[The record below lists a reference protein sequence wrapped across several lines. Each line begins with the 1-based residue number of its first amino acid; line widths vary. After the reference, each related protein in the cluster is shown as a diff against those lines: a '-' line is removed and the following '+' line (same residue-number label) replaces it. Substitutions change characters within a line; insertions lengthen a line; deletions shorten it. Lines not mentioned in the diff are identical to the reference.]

1 MPELIRT
8 VRCNLEVDPQQALIL
23 HETMARFAAACQDIH
38 QVALQHKT
46 TNKIAVQHLCY
57 RTIKARYG
65 LQANLVIRAIA
76 RVCEAMKPDPEQQ
89 RTFRPTSVS
98 LDQRTFRWIPEKESI
113 SVSTHAGR
121 LVLPVRIG
129 QYQRELLAGKNP
141 TSATLVYSKRKRHFY
156 IHIVV
161 STTVPEP
168 HGIRCVG
175 VDRGLKNLATTSDGL
190 VFPGG
195 AILARRRHFRRLRES
210 LQRKGTKGAK
220 RTLRRLSGKERRW
233 MRDVNHTLA
242 KRIVESLKPGDV
254 LVLEDLKYIRQ
265 RIQAAKKL
273 RPDFHSWAFGQLQ
286 AFLEYKALARG
297 IPVLYVD
304 PRNTSRQ
311 CPRCGHIS
319 QENRLIQS
327 TFRCQACGFQ
337 HHADIVAS
345 INIARR
351 AGSPATGCGHT
362 ALKARRMTLQGT
374 ARGADARA
382 KPPGF
387 SPCGL

>member
-1 MPELIRT
+1 MAELIRT
-8 VRCNLEVDPQQALIL
+8 VRCKLEVDPQQALVL
-23 HETMARFAAACQDIH
+23 RETMARFAAACQDIH
-38 QVALQHKT
+38 QVALQNRT
-46 TNKIAVQHLCY
+46 TNKVTVHHLCY

-76 RVCEAMKPDPEQQ
+76 RVCEAMRPDPERQ

-98 LDQRTFRWIPEKESI
+98 LDQRTFRWIPEKESV

-129 QYQRELLAGKNP
+129 QYQRDLLAGQNP
-141 TSATLVYSKRKRHFY
+141 TSATLVYSKRKRQFN
-156 IHIVV
+156 IHIVI
-161 STTVPEP
+161 STAVPEP
-168 HGIRCVG
+168 QGTRFVG

-190 VFPGG
+190 MFPGG
-195 AILARRRHFRRLRES
+195 AILARRKHFRRLRES
-210 LQRKGTKGAK
+210 LQRKGTKSAK
-220 RTLRRLSGKERRW
+220 RRLRRLSGKERRW

-242 KRIVESLKPGDV
+242 KRIVESLKPGNV

-265 RIQAAKKL
+265 RIRAAKKL
-273 RPDFHSWAFGQLQ
+273 RPDLHSWAFGQIQ

-311 CPRCGHIS
+311 CPRCGHIDR
-319 QENRLIQS
+319 ENRLIQS

-337 HHADIVAS
+337 HHADVVAS
-345 INIARR
+345 INIAWR
-351 AGSPATGCGHT
+351 AGSLAVGLGQQ
-362 ALKARRMTLQGT
+362 ALKTRQMRLQGT
-374 ARGADARA
+374 A
-382 KPPGF
+382 
-387 SPCGL
+387 

>member
-1 MPELIRT
+1 MAELIRT
-8 VRCNLEVDPQQALIL
+8 VRCKLEVDPQQALVL
-23 HETMARFAAACQDIH
+23 HETMTRFAAACQDIH
-38 QVALQHKT
+38 RLAVPHKT
-46 TNKIAVQHLCY
+46 TNKVAVQHLCY

-76 RVCEAMKPDPEQQ
+76 RVCEAMKPDPE
-89 RTFRPTSVS
+89 RRPTFRPTSVS

-129 QYQRELLAGKNP
+129 QYQRDLLVGQNP
-141 TSATLVYSKRKRHFY
+141 TLATLVYSKRKRQFS
-156 IHIVV
+156 IHIVI
-161 STTVPEP
+161 STAVPEP
-168 HGIRCVG
+168 QGTRFIG

-195 AILARRRHFRRLRES
+195 AILARRKHFRRLRES

-220 RTLRRLSGKERRW
+220 RALRRLAGKERRW

-242 KRIVESLKPGDV
+242 KRIVESLDPGDV
-254 LVLEDLKYIRQ
+254 LVLEDLTHIRQ
-265 RIQAAKKL
+265 RIRAAKKL
-273 RPDFHSWAFGQLQ
+273 RPDLHSWAFGQLQ

-304 PRNTSRQ
+304 PCNTSRQ
-311 CPRCGHIS
+311 CPRCGHIDR
-319 QENRLIQS
+319 ENRLIQS
-327 TFRCQACGFQ
+327 TFRCRACGFQ
-337 HHADIVAS
+337 HHADVVAS

-351 AGSPATGCGHT
+351 AGSPAMGCGHT
-362 ALKARRMTLQGT
+362 ALKVRRMKLQGIP
-374 ARGADARA
+374 RGVDARA

>member
-1 MPELIRT
+1 MAELIRT
-8 VRCNLEVDPQQALIL
+8 VRCKLEVDPQQALVL
-23 HETMARFAAACQDIH
+23 RETMARFAAACQDIH
-38 QVALQHKT
+38 QVALQNRT
-46 TNKIAVQHLCY
+46 TNKVTVHHLCY

-76 RVCEAMKPDPEQQ
+76 RVCEAMRPDPERQ

-98 LDQRTFRWIPEKESI
+98 LDQRTFRWIPEKESV

-129 QYQRELLAGKNP
+129 QYQRDLLAGQNP
-141 TSATLVYSKRKRHFY
+141 TSATLVYSKRKRQFN
-156 IHIVV
+156 IHIVI
-161 STTVPEP
+161 STAVPEP
-168 HGIRCVG
+168 QGTRFVG

-190 VFPGG
+190 MFPGG
-195 AILARRRHFRRLRES
+195 AILARRKHFRRLRES
-210 LQRKGTKGAK
+210 LQRKGTKSAK
-220 RTLRRLSGKERRW
+220 RRLRRLSGKERRW

-242 KRIVESLKPGDV
+242 KRIVESLKPGNV

-265 RIQAAKKL
+265 RIRAAKKL
-273 RPDFHSWAFGQLQ
+273 RPDLHSWAFGQIQ

-311 CPRCGHIS
+311 CPRCGHIDR
-319 QENRLIQS
+319 ENRLIQS

-337 HHADIVAS
+337 HHADVVAS
-345 INIARR
+345 INIAWR
-351 AGSPATGCGHT
+351 AGSLAVGLGQQ
-362 ALKARRMTLQGT
+362 ALKTRRMRLQGT
-374 ARGADARA
+374 A
-382 KPPGF
+382 
-387 SPCGL
+387 